1 MPVREAI
8 RRLEEAGLAEREPHK
23 GAVVKGL
30 TLEELVHVYD
40 VRRLLEGEAAR
51 LGTERITADDC
62 ERMQAEYDLMV
73 AAISER
79 RVVDLL
85 DHDEALLTI
94 LYTASGNPV
103 LVNMIRT
110 LWQHCRAYKIVGA
123 QGTLDAEGTD
133 SLWRYQKDLVAAA
146 RKQDGAA
153 ALSVSDASLDN
164 ATQRIRAL
172 LAAQK
177 EDRERS
183 GPLSGLRVLELAGIG
198 PGAVRGDAARR
209 HGRRGRAARALRRS
223 GAGRSRR
230 RLERA
235 APRSPP
241 RGGRPQGRRRPR
253 RSCCGCASR
262 PTR

>member
-1 MPVREAI
+1 VIIQKPLKPTLLTDQVYAVLHEAIMSGDLPAGSRLRVRDLAEQVGTSVMPVREAI

-51 LGTERITADDC
+51 LGAERITADDC
-62 ERMQAEYDLMV
+62 ERMQAEFDSMLS
-73 AAISER
+73 AINDR
-79 RVVDLL
+79 RVVDVLDRDEELL
-85 DHDEALLTI
+85 VI

-103 LVNMIRT
+103 LVSMIRT
-110 LWQHCRAYKIVGA
+110 LWQHCRAYKLVGA
-123 QGTLDAEGTD
+123 QGTLDADDMD

-146 RKQDGAA
+146 RERDGTA

-177 EDRERS
+177 HEES
-183 GPLSGLRVLELAGIG
+183 AG
-198 PGAVRGDAARR
+198 
-209 HGRRGRAARALRRS
+209 AL
-223 GAGRSRR
+223 
-230 RLERA
+230 
-235 APRSPP
+235 
-241 RGGRPQGRRRPR
+241 
-253 RSCCGCASR
+253 
-262 PTR
+262 